1 MNKNTSCSRILLAK
15 NEAGRAG
22 YCEGCDVVELEIGA
36 ISIRIVAADLPYISR
51 LLKEADAN
59 MAHYRLAK
67 DYEQRQSAVSAEV
80 VH

>member
-36 ISIRIVAADLPYISR
+36 ISIRIVAADLHYISQ

-59 MAHYRLAK
+59 MAHYRLVK
-67 DYEQRQSAVSAEV
+67 DYEQRQSALSTEA